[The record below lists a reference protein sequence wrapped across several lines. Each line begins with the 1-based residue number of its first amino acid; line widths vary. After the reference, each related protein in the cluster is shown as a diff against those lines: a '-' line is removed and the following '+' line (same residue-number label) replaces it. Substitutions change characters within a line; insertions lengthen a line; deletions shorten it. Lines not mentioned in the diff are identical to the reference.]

1 MRHEALDD
9 RFDDAK
15 PFNIEAHNAKGE
27 RVTRLKARSIMLT
40 LGLRR
45 AAKYLANR
53 DIAPETAV
61 YWLLIFREST

>member
-15 PFNIEAHNAKGE
+15 PFNIQKHNELGE
-27 RVTRLKARSIMLT
+27 RVTRLKARSIMKT
-40 LGLRR
+40 LGLYR

-53 DIAPETAV
+53 GIPCDVAR
-61 YWLLIFREST
+61 YWLLLFREST